1 LRVTSRGLGDVYKRQ
16 IPGHTKLRIIDSL
29 QTKVEKL
36 AKMKFHTMM
45 IEDGMTNAIRNVE
58 IWLKEITQKLDQFTL
73 QD

>member
-1 LRVTSRGLGDVYKRQ
+1 
-16 IPGHTKLRIIDSL
+16 
-29 QTKVEKL
+29 
-36 AKMKFHTMM
+36 MKFHTMM